1 MIDLAV
7 PWRPSRF
14 AAFDLETTSRD
25 IEKAQII
32 EIGLVVFEDGE
43 VVERWQQFVNP
54 GVPLPAEITEITGIK
69 DEDLAGQPALSEVI
83 DEFVDRLT
91 RQVLLAYN
99 HEYDLGVVRAELARL
114 GRAETLPPCLDPFP
128 FCWVH
133 LREAGLTKKA
143 TLGDVSQYLGVVLEN
158 AHRAADDAE
167 AAGRVLIELANRIVV
182 PERLD
187 ELLALQRALM
197 QQVKESFARFRRRS
211 GGDAV
216 LSGNDHRIELGMGYL
231 YHAEES
237 DPVRY
242 LFSTIPDIR
251 DSRSG

>member
-1 MIDLAV
+1 MLDLSK
-7 PWRPSRF
+7 PWRRSRF
-14 AAFDLETTSRD
+14 AAFDLETTGRD

-54 GVPLPAEITEITGIK
+54 GVPLPPEITTITGIK
-69 DEDLAGQPALSEVI
+69 DEDLVGQPPLALVV
-83 DEFVDRLT
+83 DELVDRLT
-91 RQVLLAYN
+91 RDVLLAYN

-114 GRAETLPPCLDPFP
+114 GRTEQLPPCLDPFP

-133 LREAGLTKKA
+133 LREAGLTKNAK
-143 TLGDVSQYLGVVLEN
+143 LGDVSEYLGVKLEN

-167 AAGRVLIELANRIVV
+167 AAGRVLLELANRIVV
-182 PERLD
+182 PERLE
-187 ELLALQRALM
+187 ELLGLQRALM

-231 YHAEES
+231 YHAEET
-237 DPVRY
+237 DPLKY

-251 DSRSG
+251 DTRSS